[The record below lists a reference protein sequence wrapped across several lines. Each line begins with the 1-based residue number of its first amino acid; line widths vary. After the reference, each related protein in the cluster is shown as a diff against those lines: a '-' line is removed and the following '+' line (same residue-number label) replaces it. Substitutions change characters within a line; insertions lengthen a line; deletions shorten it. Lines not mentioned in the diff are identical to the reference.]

1 MSAENRAAEADCS
14 DMSQPKH
21 HADSDEHMGAV
32 EGDRSDS
39 PQPGNAN
46 APALDD
52 EGMPND
58 ATAIAQDVLGANL
71 DETEG

>member
-1 MSAENRAAEADCS
+1 MSAENSTLEPDRRNTTPA
-14 DMSQPKH
+14 KRH
-21 HADSDEHMGAV
+21 VDSDEHMGAV

-39 PQPGNAN
+39 PQPGNQN
-46 APALDD
+46 APGLDD

-58 ATAIAQDVLGANL
+58 AEAIAEDVLGATL